1 MRKGFSVRVFNGE
14 IESFCRFQE
23 GLFDNVMVENE
34 SFLIAM
40 EGVILNK
47 KSLCQEF
54 ASTNFKDLVL
64 NLFIQKKQ
72 RFFALLEGEFSGFII
87 DKSEK
92 TVFAFTNVTS
102 TQKVFYYRS
111 KDLIIIDTSIKNIV
125 EDLKSNKIPFSIDV
139 ESIYQM
145 LAFTNIIENKTPIK
159 DIFKIYDASYI
170 KVDAENLSIKE
181 EQYFNVEAERFSG
194 SKEEA
199 IDTIDEIFS
208 KSVALEYEKDHEL
221 DKEIALGAEKWV
233 DINRFSTIQNC
244 IDDLKNKG
252 YQIIATTP
260 HNDSCLLDAFDITK
274 KSAIFFGTEKLGLSE
289 EVMQQ
294 ADGFLKIPMVG
305 FTESLNISVSAAIVI
320 QDLTNRIR
328 KSSIEW
334 QLTEEE
340 IIDKRLDWTRKSIK
354 DIAYIESRYYESNP

>member
-1 MRKGFSVRVFNGE
+1 MSKNKLTLLEYLEGFITDNRKNGF
-14 IESFCRFQE
+14 
-23 GLFDNVMVENE
+23 LNVLKNRTKHIT
-34 SFLIAM
+34 IAM
-40 EGVILNK
+40 EDVYQLHNTSAVMRSCEVFGVQELNVI
-47 KSLCQEF
+47 E
-54 ASTNFKDLVL
+54 
-64 NLFIQKKQ
+64 Q
-72 RFFALLEGEFSGFII
+72 RFGKRI
-87 DKSEK
+87 
-92 TVFAFTNVTS
+92 
-102 TQKVFYYRS
+102 
-111 KDLIIIDTSIKNIV
+111 
-125 EDLKSNKIPFSIDV
+125 
-139 ESIYQM
+139 
-145 LAFTNIIENKTPIK
+145 
-159 DIFKIYDASYI
+159 
-170 KVDAENLSIKE
+170 
-181 EQYFNVEAERFSG
+181 
-194 SKEEA
+194 
-199 IDTIDEIFS
+199 
-208 KSVALEYEKDHEL
+208 

-233 DINRFSTIQNC
+233 DINRFSSIQNC

-340 IIDKRLDWTRKSIK
+340 LLDKRLDWTRKSIK
-354 DIAYIESRYYESNP
+354 DIDYIESRYYESNP